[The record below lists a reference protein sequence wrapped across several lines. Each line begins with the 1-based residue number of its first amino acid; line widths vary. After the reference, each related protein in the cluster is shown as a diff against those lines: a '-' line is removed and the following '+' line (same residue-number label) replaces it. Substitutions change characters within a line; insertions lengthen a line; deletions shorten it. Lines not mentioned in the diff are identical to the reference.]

1 MKKMISALLVLTSVG
16 ASAKELKFGDLN
28 YKVDQGEQNLNL
40 NFSTF
45 DNRYNID
52 NDRITERSY
61 LIEAQY
67 KYGFTKKL
75 DAFVKLNYFLEDQ
88 LKGGTDS
95 YTINS
100 FANPAVGAVYRI
112 LEQDLVD
119 YNLDV
124 EIQTKQRIGTAK
136 EGSSTANRFDGRS
149 TYEAYGHFGR
159 KWNEANEW
167 KATLGM
173 IYHASGEA
181 EEASFGKYD
190 QESSTDLL
198 LKVAYQY
205 RPVNEFM
212 MVVSAEAL
220 QVGEYEYGSDVKED
234 AHTDFTF
241 GFMAKYLLQENMTL
255 NLTVKQSRLNDYDR
269 DSGGF
274 GFEVNKRRFMTFG
287 LGADFLF

>member
-1 MKKMISALLVLTSVG
+1 MKKMISALLVLSAVS

-28 YKVDQGEQNLNL
+28 YKVNQGEQNLNL

-45 DNRYNID
+45 DSMFDVNSGRNK
-52 NDRITERSY
+52 ERSY

-67 KYGFTKKL
+67 KYGLTKKL
-75 DAFVKLNYFLEDQ
+75 DAFVKLNYFMEDQ
-88 LKGGTDS
+88 IKGGGES
-95 YTINS
+95 YTLNS
-100 FANPAVGAVYRI
+100 FANPGLGVVYRV
-112 LEQDLVD
+112 LEQDLFD
-119 YNLDV
+119 YNFDV
-124 EIQTKQRIGTAK
+124 EVLTKQKIGTAK
-136 EGSSTANRFDGRS
+136 EGSSTANKFEGRS

-173 IYHASGEA
+173 IYHADGEA
-181 EEASFGKYD
+181 KDASTGKYD
-190 QESSTDLL
+190 QESSTDVL
-198 LKVAYQY
+198 LKIAYQY

-212 MVVSAEAL
+212 MVVSAETL
-220 QVGEYEYGSDVKED
+220 QVGEYEYAGNVKED

-255 NLTVKQSRLNDYDR
+255 NLTIKQSRLNNYDG
-269 DSGGF
+269 DAGGTDF
-274 GFEVNKRRFMTFG
+274 DIKKRRFMTFG